1 MDREN
6 ALSRPL
12 VMAAL
17 ERCVPAR
24 NMARFYVLSVEDD
37 LFGGTQLLR
46 RWGRIGRRG
55 REMRCRY
62 PSRDLAHAALGRWLT
77 AKLKRG
83 YGLVRAL

>member
-1 MDREN
+1 MTKED
-6 ALSRPL
+6 ALPRRL
-12 VMAAL
+12 DTAVL

-24 NMARFYVLSVEDD
+24 NMARFYILSVEED

-83 YGLVRAL
+83 YGLVRVL